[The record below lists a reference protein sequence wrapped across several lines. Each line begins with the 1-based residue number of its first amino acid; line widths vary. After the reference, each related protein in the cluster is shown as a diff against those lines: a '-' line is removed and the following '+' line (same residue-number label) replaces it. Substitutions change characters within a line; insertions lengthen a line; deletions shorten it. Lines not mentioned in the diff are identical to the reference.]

1 MFIDIHAHAYRLP
14 QQNNKNICGF
24 CSAEQLLEEWD
35 KLGISKG
42 VVQPIVSPEV
52 YFPQTNDD
60 VLEMA
65 EKYPDRIIPFCN
77 VDPRMYY
84 NSPRTDFTELLEYYK
99 EKGCK
104 GMGEIMPKMEILDP
118 KLQNLFYYAQ
128 KVGFSVTL
136 DGSPRKDYG
145 FGVYDDPGLPQL
157 EMTLRSFPELIVF
170 AHGPLFWVELAKLDT
185 VGARGYYYTEFCG
198 HFGDMG
204 SGPIEEGALPKLMRK
219 YPNLYA
225 ELSDLT
231 PGLMFMR
238 DQEYGAKFLD
248 EFQDRVFFG
257 TDIVCPDMPV
267 DMIRILNE
275 WRDTK
280 MISQEVYDKVT
291 YKNAEKF
298 LA

>member
-1 MFIDIHAHAYRLP
+1 
-14 QQNNKNICGF
+14 
-24 CSAEQLLEEWD
+24 
-35 KLGISKG
+35 
-42 VVQPIVSPEV
+42 
-52 YFPQTNDD
+52 
-60 VLEMA
+60 
-65 EKYPDRIIPFCN
+65 
-77 VDPRMYY
+77 
-84 NSPRTDFTELLEYYK
+84 
-99 EKGCK
+99 
-104 GMGEIMPKMEILDP
+104 
-118 KLQNLFYYAQ
+118 
-128 KVGFSVTL
+128 
-136 DGSPRKDYG
+136 
-145 FGVYDDPGLPQL
+145 
-157 EMTLRSFPELIVF
+157 MTLRSFPELIVF
-170 AHGPLFWVELAKLDT
+170 AHGPLFWVELAELDT
-185 VGARGYYYTEFCG
+185 VAARGYYYTEFCG
-198 HFGDMG
+198 HVGDMG
-204 SGPIEEGALPKLMRK
+204 SGPIKEGALPKLMRK

-231 PGLMFMR
+231 PGIMFMR